1 MRLQIPE
8 KLAFLMTQDSRYK
21 VAYGG
26 RGGAKSWAVADSLL
40 AKATREPIRVL
51 CARELQNSIK
61 DSVHRLFKDRID
73 YHELNPLYQVL
84 DTEIRCANGS
94 MFGYKG
100 LRTNA
105 GEIKSWE
112 GADVCWV
119 EEAEKVSDESWDLL
133 IPTIRKPGSEIW
145 ITFNTGTITD
155 PVYVRFV
162 TNTHPDAI
170 VQLVN
175 YYDNPWFPETLRR
188 EMEHD
193 KATDQKKYEHI
204 WLGKPLDGGRFFHSF
219 GPHLREAPFML
230 QPHECAGRQYG
241 SLDYGYGAHG
251 VTSYGHWYV
260 DGNGTP
266 HRVFTWC
273 MTGAGP
279 AHQQARDLVEY
290 IRSFHWT
297 QGAMPVTVWADPAMW
312 SKTPAADGT
321 ESVKCPAD
329 YFIEAGLPLVPANN
343 NRVNGWQVMLDC
355 MAPDALTGTPRMR
368 YWDGYNGALEETLPA
383 LEHAKNKPGDLEKCE
398 IDHVADDCRYGLVGL
413 VGMRSSA
420 AVRGNHATAR
430 TWAVEVARQAR
441 VRNPARSGTAAA
453 WSQDSTDTGWT

>member
-8 KLAFLMTQDSRYK
+8 KLAFLMTADSRYK

-26 RGGAKSWAVADSLL
+26 RGGAKSWAFADSLL
-40 AKATREPIRVL
+40 ARATAQPLRIL

-61 DSVHRLFKDRID
+61 DSVHRLLQDRIA
-73 YHELNPLYQVL
+73 YHELGHVFHAL
-84 DTEIRCANGS
+84 DSEIRCDNGS

-105 GEIKSWE
+105 AEIKSWE
-112 GADVCWV
+112 GADICWV

-145 ITFNTGTITD
+145 ISFNTGARSD

-162 TNTHPDAI
+162 VNKRPDAI

-175 YYDNPWFPETLRR
+175 YYDNPWFPETLRK

-193 KATDQKKYEHI
+193 KASDETKYKHI
-204 WLGKPLDGGRFFHSF
+204 WLGEPLEGGRFFYSF
-219 GPHLREAPFML
+219 GPHLSESPFVI
-230 QPHECAGRQYG
+230 QPSEGAGRQFG
-241 SLDYGYGAHG
+241 SLDYGYGANG

-260 DGNGTP
+260 DGNGIP

-279 AHQQARDLVEY
+279 AHRQARELVEY

-297 QGAMPVTVWADPAMW
+297 SGVMPSRVWADPAMW
-312 SKTPAADGT
+312 TKTPAADGT
-321 ESVKCPAD
+321 EAVKCPAD
-329 YFIEAGLPLVPANN
+329 YFVDAGLPLEPANN
-343 NRVNGWQVMLDC
+343 NRVNGWQVMLDA
-355 MAPDALTGTPRMR
+355 MSQDALTKAPRMR
-368 YWDGYNGALEETLPA
+368 YWVQYNGALEDTLPA
-383 LEHAKNKPGDLEKCE
+383 LEHAKNRPGDVEKCD

-413 VGMRSSA
+413 AGVRADA
-420 AVRGNHATAR
+420 AAPHKHATAR
-430 TWAVEVARQAR
+430 AWAVEVRR
-441 VRNPARSGTAAA
+441 KELRDGPRNPVLSFG
-453 WSQDSTDTGWT
+453 QDAGWQ